1 MYSLVHMPK
10 LSVEYAR
17 KIHHEAWLGVDTK
30 KSSLRNIMSIQET
43 IDAIKLGKYY
53 NASEKSKLII
63 RERVDTRSA

>member
-30 KSSLRNIMSIQET
+30 ELAKKYNVHPET